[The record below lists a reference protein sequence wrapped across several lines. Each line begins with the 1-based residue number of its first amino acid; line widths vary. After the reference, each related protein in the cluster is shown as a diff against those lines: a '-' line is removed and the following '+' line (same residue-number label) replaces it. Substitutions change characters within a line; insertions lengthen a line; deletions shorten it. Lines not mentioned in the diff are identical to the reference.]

1 MILLFLVC
9 FSLVNSVTF
18 DSLAKI
24 ERYIQDNPVRALEQ
38 LKEIPVEEIKSPREK
53 ALHSLLYSMALD
65 KNYVDLQTD
74 SIIRYAVN
82 YYSRTSDQYHKSL
95 SYYYL
100 GRIFENQESLKDALN
115 TYIEAE
121 RFIPKDIL
129 PDYYVRLCFA
139 KERIYV
145 RQFSYDKA
153 MQECEKAKDYS
164 RDLDNPQFYVRNCL
178 DAASLSLGLND
189 LDSTARELDSLYR
202 WLVNKSIPVPAEYY
216 YTLTCYYLHDSSSE
230 KEDIAKAFD
239 DYSDAC
245 IHECKAPNNLF
256 AAEVMMRLQNYQ
268 EANNRFKAVS
278 IDDSYS
284 VKDSVYYYGIAS
296 QLYELSGDFKQYLAY
311 HKEYD
316 RLAEALHLSI
326 HKNDIRYLEERY
338 QKEKELA
345 AQRRHSIYLLIAVL
359 ILCALLLTSIAIGVK
374 KKKEHAIAL
383 NEARREY
390 NFIQHLVE
398 QGPGNPSDIQ
408 SILSTRLAA
417 LTPYFRGVHTKQLGR
432 QDLAHLKHDNRE
444 MLRNIGLLYSLSFP
458 GFIGVLVNKG
468 LNAEEIGLCSLYAS
482 GFVTKELSGII
493 DSGSIYHINSSIRA
507 KLGNAL
513 DGRTLPAW
521 LREMFNV
528 R

>member
-1 MILLFLVC
+1 MFLVC
-9 FSLVNSVTF
+9 FSLVSSVTL
-18 DSLAKI
+18 DSLTKI
-24 ERYIQDNPVRALEQ
+24 ERYIQDNPVKALEQ
-38 LKEIPVEEIKSPREK
+38 LKKMPVEEIKSPPEK

-74 SIIRYAVN
+74 SIIKYAVN
-82 YYSRTSDQYHKSL
+82 YYSRTNDRYHKSL
-95 SYYYL
+95 SYYYW
-100 GRIFENQESLKDALN
+100 GRIFENKESLKDALN

-121 RFIPKDIL
+121 RFIPKDML
-129 PDYYVRLCFA
+129 PDYFVRLCFA

-164 RDLDNPQFYVRNCL
+164 KNLDNPQFYVRNCL

-189 LDSTARELDSLYR
+189 LDSTEQELDSLYK
-202 WLVNKSIPVPAEYY
+202 WLVNKSITVPAEYY
-216 YTLTCYYLHDSSSE
+216 YTLTCYYLHDPSAA
-230 KEDIAKAFD
+230 KQDIARAFEE
-239 DYSDAC
+239 YSDAC
-245 IHECKAPNNLF
+245 SHEYKALNNLF
-256 AAEVMMRLQNYQ
+256 AAEVMIRLEDYHKARAMF
-268 EANNRFKAVS
+268 EAVT
-278 IDDSYS
+278 IDDSYA

-296 QLYELSGDFKQYLAY
+296 QIYELSGDFEQYLAY

-316 RLAEALHLSI
+316 RLAETLHLSI
-326 HKNDIRYLEERY
+326 HKNDIRFLEERY
-338 QKEKELA
+338 QKDNELA
-345 AQRRHSIYLLIAVL
+345 AQRRHSIYLLLAVL
-359 ILCALLLTSIAIGVK
+359 VLSALLATSIAIGVK
-374 KKKEHAIAL
+374 RKKEHAIAL

-390 NFIQHLVE
+390 DFIQHLVE

-417 LTPYFRGVHTKQLGR
+417 LSPYFRGVHTKQLGR
-432 QDLAHLKHDNRE
+432 RDLAHLKHDNRE

-458 GFIGVLVNKG
+458 GFVGILVDKG

-521 LREMFNV
+521 LRNQFNS